1 MPDLARQL
9 FVPVDIV
16 APRFLLRDR
25 FGIVRDAEKTEACDD
40 GIELVI
46 LPMPGEIVELG
57 KEIVEGIVCRIELF
71 DVSSRVQ
78 LLDIFRIREDDVE
91 SSRSDERRGGKECV
105 STCKSRWTA

>member
-1 MPDLARQL
+1 MPVEMPDLALQL

-57 KEIVEGIVCRIELF
+57 KEIVEGIVCRIELI
-71 DVSSRVQ
+71 DVSSRSEEHTSALQ
-78 LLDIFRIREDDVE
+78 SLMRISYAVFCL
-91 SSRSDERRGGKECV
+91 KKK
-105 STCKSRWTA
+105 TT

>member
-1 MPDLARQL
+1 MPVEMPDLALQL

-57 KEIVEGIVCRIELF
+57 KEIRSEEHTSELQSLMRISYAVFCLKKKKRNTHTI
-71 DVSSRVQ
+71 RV
-78 LLDIFRIREDDVE
+78 L
-91 SSRSDERRGGKECV
+91 
-105 STCKSRWTA
+105 